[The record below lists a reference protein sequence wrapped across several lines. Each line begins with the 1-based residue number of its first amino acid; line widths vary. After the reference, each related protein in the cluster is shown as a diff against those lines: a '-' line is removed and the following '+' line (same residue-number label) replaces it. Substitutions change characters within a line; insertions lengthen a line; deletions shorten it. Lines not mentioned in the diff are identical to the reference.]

1 MDEEIKD
8 NTTNTP
14 AAPVAVIEA
23 PPPDAIRHGR
33 RLTNRGD
40 RIFFRVLKGAAF
52 IPIVLMIL
60 FVGVLLY
67 GAWPSIERFGVAFL
81 FTDEWDPGEDRE
93 AYGALASIYGTL
105 FSSLMA
111 LAIAG
116 PIGIGVAAFLNE
128 VFPPKLRST
137 VIFLIEILA
146 TIPSIVYGIWAFF
159 VLVPLISEY
168 IQPFFTEYEWP
179 LSPVPTF
186 PTMVQTALA
195 NPWLL
200 TIVLGVT
207 AFVTITTVRG
217 LLRAVGRRI
226 SVTHISY
233 EISSGKANAAL
244 AVFCILAGAGAAFL
258 APINWPGVGG
268 WVSQKVGPEFF
279 LFRGPPI
286 GVGLLAGTTVL
297 AIMILPLIVSISLE
311 AIRAVPS
318 SYREAALGLGA
329 TRWEVIRM
337 AVLPAARSGL
347 MGGCILALGRALGE
361 TMAVTMVI
369 GNANLIRWSLFEP
382 AASIASMIA
391 NNFSEAF
398 DLMRASLIELALI
411 LFAMTFVVNLAARYL
426 ILKLGGSRKGTMV

>member
-1 MDEEIKD
+1 MEEVIPD
-8 NTTNTP
+8 NTTKAP
-14 AAPVAVIEA
+14 AASAALIEPTA
-23 PPPDAIRHGR
+23 PEMIRHGG
-33 RLTNRGD
+33 RLSNRGD
-40 RIFFRVLKGAAF
+40 RIFFRILRCAAY

-67 GAWPSIERFGVAFL
+67 GAWPSIQRFGIAFL
-81 FTDEWDPGEDRE
+81 FTDEWDPAEQRE
-93 AYGALASIYGTL
+93 SYGALASIYGTL
-105 FSSLMA
+105 FSALMA

-116 PIGIGVAAFLNE
+116 PIGIAVAAFLNE
-128 VFPPKLRST
+128 VFPARLRST

-179 LSPVPTF
+179 LAPIPTL
-186 PTMVQTALA
+186 PTMVQAALA

-207 AFVTITTVRG
+207 GYVTIAAARG
-217 LLRAVGRRI
+217 LLRYVGRRI
-226 SVTHISY
+226 RATHIEY
-233 EISSGKANAAL
+233 EKSSGKANAIL
-244 AVFCILAGAGAAFL
+244 AAICLLAGASAAFF
-258 APINWPGVGG
+258 APIDWASAGELL
-268 WVSQKVGPEFF
+268 SQKLGYEFF

-286 GVGLLAGTTVL
+286 GVGLLAGTVVL

-347 MGGCILALGRALGE
+347 LGGCILALGRALGE
-361 TMAVTMVI
+361 TMAITMVI

-398 DLMRASLIELALI
+398 DVMRAALIELALI
-411 LFAMTFVVNLAARYL
+411 LFAMTFIVNLAARYL
-426 ILKLGGSRKGTMV
+426 IMRLGIRKGSMV